1 MNYLVTGVSSGLG
14 FELAYQLVDCGRVIG
29 VSRTIGKSDAF
40 SQDPRFKFIPWD
52 LSLISTE
59 AGASIFFDKIKGL
72 INDENLTLVINA
84 AQFYSGKTRLSNP
97 DTVQMLNVNLLSIM
111 KLIQF
116 LRQLKLKRIFIVNSI
131 SGLIG
136 EATQHEYVA
145 SKHALMGFTRSLIK
159 ESKNSKYDVMCI
171 NPGGINTELWDDYP
185 DVDTDTFIEPKE
197 LARIIVSLLMIKQ
210 RLFIENM
217 IILPPEDV

>member
-1 MNYLVTGVSSGLG
+1 M
-14 FELAYQLVDCGRVIG
+14 
-29 VSRTIGKSDAF
+29 
-40 SQDPRFKFIPWD
+40 
-52 LSLISTE
+52 
-59 AGASIFFDKIKGL
+59 
-72 INDENLTLVINA
+72 
-84 AQFYSGKTRLSNP
+84 
-97 DTVQMLNVNLLSIM
+97 
-111 KLIQF
+111 
-116 LRQLKLKRIFIVNSI
+116 KLKRIFILNSI

-136 EATQHEYVA
+136 EASQHEYVA